1 MLYIM
6 TRQIQLNIRLTLD
19 EMEKLSA
26 YADSKGYSK
35 SEVIRDYI
43 KSLPGTPPKGGRRSS
58 HA

>member
-1 MLYIM
+1 M
-6 TRQIQLNIRLTLD
+6 RLTLE

-26 YADSKGYSK
+26 YANSKGYSK

-43 KSLPGTPPKGGRRSS
+43 KSLPDTPYKGGRRSS

>member
-1 MLYIM
+1 M